1 LSPIEDFPV
10 EKWNQIIEINLNSV
24 FHTMRLTLPAMKER
38 GYGRI
43 INISSVHGIYRGH
56 TYTSHTTLCHTHTT
70 HTTHHDTHHDTHTH
84 THPRGRDW
92 CGH

>member
-1 LSPIEDFPV
+1 VAPLEEFPV

-43 INISSVHGIYRGH
+43 INISSVHGTCRRASWSYPAAVLDG
-56 TYTSHTTLCHTHTT
+56 S
-70 HTTHHDTHHDTHTH
+70 
-84 THPRGRDW
+84 
-92 CGH
+92 